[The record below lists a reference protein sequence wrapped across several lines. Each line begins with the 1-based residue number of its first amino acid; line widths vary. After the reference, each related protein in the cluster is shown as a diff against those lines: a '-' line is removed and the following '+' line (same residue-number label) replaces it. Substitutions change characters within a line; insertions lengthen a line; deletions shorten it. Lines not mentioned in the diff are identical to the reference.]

1 MVVDIRRG
9 TPEVE
14 TEQETEQGTTRASF
28 PPLIGCLVKRYHH
41 QIGRVIRH
49 TDAGEYLVI
58 WTDFDAIPPQWGE
71 LVTSWQLREMIIDP
85 MSLQHV
91 DQW

>member
-9 TPEVE
+9 TSVVE
-14 TEQETEQGTTRASF
+14 TEQETGQGTTTSF
-28 PPLIGCLVKRYHH
+28 PSPIGCIVKRYHH

-58 WTDFDAIPPQWGE
+58 WTDFEAIPPQWDE
-71 LVTSWQLREMIIDP
+71 LMTSWQLRDMIIDP
-85 MSLQHV
+85 LSLQHG